1 MSNSHSVIA
10 IIGRSNVGK
19 STLFNR
25 LVGNRLALVE
35 KSPGVT
41 RDRNYG
47 ISKYCG
53 FEFVVIDTGGFEFH
67 EEDFLIKQMKK
78 QAFFAIEEADCVLF
92 LVNAQE
98 GWTPSDGDLYRT
110 LTEKKN
116 SCLYVVANKADNPR
130 LEKESFDLFRL
141 GVDKIF
147 PISCEH
153 NKGIDTLLEEIN
165 KKIPIKIEDDIID
178 SVEKKI
184 IFQDHISV
192 SVIGKPNAGK
202 SSLVNS
208 LLKEDRMIVDS
219 ISGTTRD
226 SVDSYFK
233 FNGKKFMFVDTAG
246 IRRRGKVSN
255 KIETFSIVSALKSIE
270 RSDVVL
276 LIIDA
281 KEGITDQVMKIAG
294 YAYERSKSIII
305 VMNKCDLIK
314 NNRRNCFQIKEELH
328 TRLNFIK
335 FAPILF
341 VSAKTGQ
348 SIPSIYKT
356 ILRVF
361 KQYIR
366 RIQTSD
372 LNSILNEIVN
382 RHPPPS
388 KSGRPTKIY
397 YGNQISVAPPKF
409 VFMTNNPEKTNV
421 SYERYFSNQFRSYF
435 GFEGTPIK
443 FIWRKKK

>member
-1 MSNSHSVIA
+1 M
-10 IIGRSNVGK
+10 
-19 STLFNR
+19 
-25 LVGNRLALVE
+25 
-35 KSPGVT
+35 
-41 RDRNYG
+41 
-47 ISKYCG
+47 
-53 FEFVVIDTGGFEFH
+53 
-67 EEDFLIKQMKK
+67 
-78 QAFFAIEEADCVLF
+78 
-92 LVNAQE
+92 
-98 GWTPSDGDLYRT
+98 
-110 LTEKKN
+110 
-116 SCLYVVANKADNPR
+116 
-130 LEKESFDLFRL
+130 FRL

-165 KKIPIKIEDDIID
+165 KKIPLKIEDDSID
-178 SVEKKI
+178 SIEKKI

-226 SVDSYFK
+226 SIDSYFK

-305 VMNKCDLIK
+305 IMNKCDLIK
-314 NNRRNCFQIKEELH
+314 NNRRNFFQIKEELH

-409 VFMTNNPEKTNV
+409 VLMTNNPEKTNV